1 MIGLICLIFGVFLM
15 YIYNVSLV
23 LIEGGFNGYG
33 LYLSNY
39 YIICI
44 CLINVLDFFGW
55 GGGGFDISIELFYF
69 LI

>member
-15 YIYNVSLV
+15 YKYNVSLV
-23 LIEGGFNGYG
+23 LIEGGFIGYG

-44 CLINVLDFFGW
+44 CLINFF
-55 GGGGFDISIELFYF
+55 GGGGN
-69 LI
+69 LILVLNCFIF

>member
-15 YIYNVSLV
+15 YKYNVSLV
-23 LIEGGFNGYG
+23 LIEGGFIGYS

-44 CLINVLDFFGW
+44 CLINFFWGENLILVLNCFIF
-55 GGGGFDISIELFYF
+55 
-69 LI
+69 